1 MKGIKLKDIA
11 ERFNVSVS
19 TVSKA
24 IAGYS
29 DIRNETKK
37 KILEYV
43 KKVNFRPNSIASS
56 LKTKK
61 TKTIGIVIP
70 DMQNLFFTKI
80 ISIIALFY
88 GSMIIISGFYTN

>member
-1 MKGIKLKDIA
+1 MKAIKLKDIA
-11 ERFNVSVS
+11 EKFNVSVS

-29 DIRNETKK
+29 DIKRETKG

-43 KKVNFRPNSIASS
+43 KKIKFQPNSIASS

-61 TKTIGIVIP
+61 TVFILTLDAFIPSDTVIH
-70 DMQNLFFTKI
+70 I
-80 ISIIALFY
+80 FY
-88 GSMIIISGFYTN
+88 SKRAGGEQT